1 MRKFL
6 VLYSA
11 VLAAILMMAAPMT
24 VHAMGHGAHLM
35 VPAGYRTI
43 NVEYTGIDNIS
54 MMDGTL
60 GLRVN
65 GVVDVND
72 VITLIDDQ
80 LAYGGSVEES
90 CTTRMRWVPG
100 STRVVSASGSTL
112 NLQSTLALA
121 QRTCEPSMSMYT
133 TSEHAVDYSIS
144 VSGSGIDD
152 LRLDLDVS
160 SIAGLS
166 PDSSLSAGRLDQIA
180 DANINPVQDWI
191 RAVAKFY
198 QSGCLETADVSI
210 SPLTFSG
217 DGSVTVGVNAAGNL
231 AHMAQCVIVPSEF
244 SDLVTGTDVL
254 PLILGDVQ
262 PATVVSI
269 LDGVFMAQAMS
280 VQDYVTTVADDLADN
295 TWKAIVVEALSVE
308 FVQQQVM
315 GGMGDMI
322 PMELSAQL
330 FSDAA
335 LEQIWGDLLLNDISA
350 DTLKGLV
357 LALTSGMGDV
367 NALAGDLMSQVQPS
381 TIALALARLLTMG

>member
-1 MRKFL
+1 
-6 VLYSA
+6 
-11 VLAAILMMAAPMT
+11 
-24 VHAMGHGAHLM
+24 
-35 VPAGYRTI
+35 
-43 NVEYTGIDNIS
+43 
-54 MMDGTL
+54 
-60 GLRVN
+60 
-65 GVVDVND
+65 
-72 VITLIDDQ
+72 
-80 LAYGGSVEES
+80 
-90 CTTRMRWVPG
+90 
-100 STRVVSASGSTL
+100 
-112 NLQSTLALA
+112 
-121 QRTCEPSMSMYT
+121 MYT
-133 TSEHAVDYSIS
+133 TSDHAVDYSIS
-144 VSGSGIDD
+144 ISGSGIED

-160 SIAGLS
+160 SIAGLG

-198 QSGCLETADVSI
+198 QSGCLETADVSLA
-210 SPLTFSG
+210 PLTFSS
-217 DGSVTVGVNAAGNL
+217 DGSVTVGVNAEGNL
-231 AHMAQCVIVPSEF
+231 AHMAQCVVVPSEF

-280 VQDYVTTVADDLADN
+280 VQDYVTTVADDLADD

-330 FSDAA
+330 FSDEA
-335 LEQIWGDLLLNDISA
+335 LDQIWGDLLLNDIRA